1 MYTLGLIGF
10 VSKLA
15 IAVPVDPG
23 LMGAIWGGNRV
34 IWSWQRRRL
43 RYSAGRKVTKE
54 ESVGKP
60 SS

>member
-1 MYTLGLIGF
+1 MYTPGLIGF

-23 LMGAIWGGNRV
+23 LMGAIWGGKRV

-43 RYSAGRKVTKE
+43 RYWARRKVTKE

>member
-23 LMGAIWGGNRV
+23 LMGGNM
-34 IWSWQRRRL
+34 
-43 RYSAGRKVTKE
+43 GR
-54 ESVGKP
+54 
-60 SS
+60 